1 MSEAKRNWREDVK
14 VFRERMGGLSE
25 EKKAMV
31 KDQRDTTKAIQGALK
46 GGPRTVPEISAETKI
61 PSQKVLWYVMA
72 MKRYGK
78 VAEAG
83 QAGDYFRYELKEASS

>member
-1 MSEAKRNWREDVK
+1 MGEGKRNWREDVK
-14 VFRERMGGLSE
+14 VFRERMGGLTE
-25 EKKAMV
+25 AKKAMS
-31 KDQRDTTKAIQGALK
+31 KDQRDTMKAIQAALK

-61 PSQKVLWYVMA
+61 PSYKVLWYIMA

-83 QAGDYFRYELKEASS
+83 QAGDYFRYGLKEASS

>member
-14 VFRERMGGLSE
+14 VFRERMGGLTE
-25 EKKAMV
+25 EKKAMA
-31 KDQRDTTKAIQGALK
+31 KDQRDTMKAIQGALK
-46 GGPRTVPEISAETKI
+46 NGPRTVPEISAETKI

-72 MKRYGK
+72 MKRFGK

-83 QAGDYFRYELKEASS
+83 QAGDYFRYGLKEASS